1 MSIRCLERVRISE
14 LERVA
19 EVKKIFCNRLKTYL
33 ITGRLMN
40 KHYLSIG
47 CKITNGGVVVQILKK
62 QISATKIA
70 NYNRFDADYDSLAVK
85 VKNGDEEC
93 QNIASVGKELKGYA
107 KDAAKQIVN
116 EDDEEEDG
124 LDYKSKNKY
133 KRVLNSKQYAVYYS

>member
-1 MSIRCLERVRISE
+1 M
-14 LERVA
+14 
-19 EVKKIFCNRLKTYL
+19 
-33 ITGRLMN
+33 
-40 KHYLSIG
+40 
-47 CKITNGGVVVQILKK
+47 VVQILKK